1 MNVVDMNGQPVAA
14 DRFSRSKR
22 SLDPKMALRLR
33 EVDPTK
39 LLGYLGATLPVD
51 NLEWQA
57 LFVLDRAQWL
67 RTAADLLLA
76 EADDLSYL

>member
-1 MNVVDMNGQPVAA
+1 MNGQPFAA
-14 DRFSRSKR
+14 TRFARNKPT
-22 SLDPKMALRLR
+22 LDPEIALRLR

-39 LLGYLGATLPVD
+39 LLGYLGSTLPVGD
-51 NLEWQA
+51 LEWQA

-76 EADDLSYL
+76 EADHLSYL